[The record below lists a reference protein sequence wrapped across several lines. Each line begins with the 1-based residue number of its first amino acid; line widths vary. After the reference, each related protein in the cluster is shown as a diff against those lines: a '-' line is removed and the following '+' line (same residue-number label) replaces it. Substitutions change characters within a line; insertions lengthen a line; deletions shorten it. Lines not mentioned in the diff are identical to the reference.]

1 MSLFIYRD
9 DDPRLSIDFPA
20 NSIMSV
26 KLFNFKN
33 FLRSKR
39 IKSRVSYLNLIFRN
53 IELTS
58 PDTKKVSKGQILDN
72 FCIFITSP

>member
-1 MSLFIYRD
+1 MSLLIYRD
-9 DDPRLSIDFPA
+9 DDPRLYIDFPA

-39 IKSRVSYLNLIFRN
+39 IKSREHLNLVFKN
-53 IELTS
+53 IE
-58 PDTKKVSKGQILDN
+58 
-72 FCIFITSP
+72 ITSPN

>member
-1 MSLFIYRD
+1 MSLLIYRD

-39 IKSRVSYLNLIFRN
+39 IKSRVYLNFVLKIYRN
-53 IELTS
+53 NLPELN
-58 PDTKKVSKGQILDN
+58 KFSKRQIL
-72 FCIFITSP
+72 

>member
-1 MSLFIYRD
+1 MSLLIYRD
-9 DDPRLSIDFPA
+9 DDPRLYIDFPA

-39 IKSRVSYLNLIFRN
+39 IKSRVSLNFVYKK
-53 IELTS
+53 IE
-58 PDTKKVSKGQILDN
+58 
-72 FCIFITSP
+72 ITPPN